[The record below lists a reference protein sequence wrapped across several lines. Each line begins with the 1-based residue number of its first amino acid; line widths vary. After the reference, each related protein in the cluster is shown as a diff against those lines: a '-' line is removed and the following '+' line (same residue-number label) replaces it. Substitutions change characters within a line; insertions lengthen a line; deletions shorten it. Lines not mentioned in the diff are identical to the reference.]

1 MKSNA
6 GLGLKNSFDR
16 LVAMMLIISLVISLL
31 GYDGLINVRAEEG
44 AVISDASSAYGTEVY
59 AEEGNYSVEGN
70 LISVK
75 VYSTLNDGNGDLAV
89 ISGTGKI
96 SSSFYDY
103 LLSQYIANVN
113 PEELIA
119 NFRKIII
126 GEGITDI
133 GIVFSQYFLRTEEVE
148 LPSTLTS
155 IEDRAFENCY
165 ALRKINIADNI
176 VSIGASA
183 FNSCASLN
191 DLVVGSASKLK
202 TIGSNAFYGCTSLA
216 DKDLFVNC
224 HNLTSILGANT
235 FTGTAYS
242 GDIIMPQSLITLEA
256 FNYCSDQIDSFC
268 VSSASSELPV
278 SPAKL
283 VMKYSID
290 DNQARITYIKR
301 WDSSVTSLTLPT
313 AIWGAPVTSVD
324 PQYWHSP
331 VDINCIEHNIVD
343 HTCQICGE
351 STKCGDETYY
361 EYADGVLSI
370 CLVDLGFLN
379 NDLPPWTLFKNVIS
393 KVIIVGNI
401 HTWVICIC

>member
-59 AEEGNYSVEGN
+59 ANEGNYSVEGN

-96 SSSFYDY
+96 GSSFYDY
-103 LLSQYIANVN
+103 LLSQYIADVN

-119 NFRKIII
+119 NFKKIII

-133 GIVFSQYFLRTEEVE
+133 GIVFTQYFQRTEEVE

-155 IEDRAFENCY
+155 IAETAFQKCST
-165 ALRKINIADNI
+165 LRKINIPDNI
-176 VSIGASA
+176 VSIGAWA
-183 FNSCASLN
+183 FNLCTSLS
-191 DLVVGSASKLK
+191 DLVVSTDSKLK
-202 TIGSNAFYGCTSLA
+202 TIGSNAFNGCTSLA

-235 FTGTAYS
+235 FYNTAYS
-242 GDIIMPQSLITLEA
+242 GDIIMPQSLTTLEA
-256 FNYCSDQIDSFC
+256 FVYYSDHIDSLYLPSS
-268 VSSASSELPV
+268 VSEMPV

-283 VMKYSID
+283 VMKYSIESD
-290 DNQARITYIKR
+290 QARISYIRK

-313 AIWGAPVTSVD
+313 AIWGALCHFCRSSVLAFSGRD
-324 PQYWHSP
+324 
-331 VDINCIEHNIVD
+331 
-343 HTCQICGE
+343 
-351 STKCGDETYY
+351 
-361 EYADGVLSI
+361 
-370 CLVDLGFLN
+370 
-379 NDLPPWTLFKNVIS
+379 
-393 KVIIVGNI
+393 
-401 HTWVICIC
+401 